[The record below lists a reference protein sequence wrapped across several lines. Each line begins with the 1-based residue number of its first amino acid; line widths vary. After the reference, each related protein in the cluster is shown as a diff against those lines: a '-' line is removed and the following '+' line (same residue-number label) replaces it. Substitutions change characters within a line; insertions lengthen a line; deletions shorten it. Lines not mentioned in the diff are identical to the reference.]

1 MTGMTEGGR
10 VTPLELFFDLVFVY
24 ALTQV
29 TQLMADDLTGRGALR
44 GLLVI
49 ALLWWCWCCYAW
61 LGNTVRADEGLVRIV
76 LSAVMAVMF
85 IVSVTIPEAFD
96 DLPRGLSGPVV
107 FAACYLLVRTLHLV
121 LYYNAARG
129 NPGLRRQLLRAAVP
143 MSAGTAMLF
152 LAALL
157 PQALFDDPREINAA
171 RTALWVLALAL
182 DYGGIMLL
190 GAEGWE
196 VFSAAHWAERHGLI
210 IIIALGESIVSI
222 GVGVAFLPISWPI
235 IVASVLGIAIAA
247 ALWWAY
253 FDVLALGVE
262 RALHRLRGTAR
273 ASLAIHAYTYLHLP
287 LVAGII
293 FTSLG
298 MKKVME
304 YVGDTDHHS
313 LSDPLK
319 GVALYAL
326 YGGVMAYFL
335 GEVGIKRRAL
345 GTVSWIRL
353 GAVVLLGVLIPVVAH
368 IPALAAFAI
377 LAVVCVTVV
386 AVETRV
392 WADDRRELREAVV
405 AEQTGHGADHPAGPD
420 GARADPHAERGGAR
434 AEH

>member
-1 MTGMTEGGR
+1 M
-10 VTPLELFFDLVFVY
+10 
-24 ALTQV
+24 
-29 TQLMADDLTGRGALR
+29 GA
-44 GLLVI
+44 G
-49 ALLWWCWCCYAW
+49 A
-61 LGNTVRADEGLVRIV
+61 T
-76 LSAVMAVMF
+76 
-85 IVSVTIPEAFD
+85 
-96 DLPRGLSGPVV
+96 
-107 FAACYLLVRTLHLV
+107 
-121 LYYNAARG
+121 
-129 NPGLRRQLLRAAVP
+129 
-143 MSAGTAMLF
+143 MLF

-157 PQALFDDPREINAA
+157 PQALFDDPTEINAA
-171 RTALWVLALAL
+171 RTGLWILALAV
-182 DYGGIMLL
+182 DYGGIMIL
-190 GAEGWE
+190 GAEGWQ

-210 IIIALGESIVSI
+210 VIIALGESIVSI

-247 ALWWAY
+247 SLWWAY
-253 FDVLALGVE
+253 FDVLAIGVE
-262 RALHRLRGTAR
+262 RALHRLTGTAR

-287 LVAGII
+287 LIAGII

-345 GTVSWIRL
+345 GTISWIRL

-368 IPALAAFAI
+368 VPALAAFAI
-377 LAVVCVTVV
+377 LAAVCVTVV

-392 WADDRRELREAVV
+392 LGRRPPRAARRRRRRADRARRRAPGRAGRCPGRAPSRAGRCPGRALSRARKCRRPPMGAGIHEPGVRSRRAEPSYILSISAGEVGLHAAALDLQRRGDLAVLDGQVARQDGELLDRLPAVELGVELLDV
-405 AEQTGHGADHPAGPD
+405 AGDHRLAPRARRRSRRRTCPPAGRRRPS
-420 GARADPHAERGGAR
+420 P
-434 AEH
+434 

>member
-1 MTGMTEGGR
+1 
-10 VTPLELFFDLVFVY
+10 V
-24 ALTQV
+24 
-29 TQLMADDLTGRGALR
+29 
-44 GLLVI
+44 
-49 ALLWWCWCCYAW
+49 LLWWCWSSFAW
-61 LGNTVRADEGLVRIV
+61 LGNTVRADEGTARFGLF
-76 LSAVMAVMF
+76 AVMAVMF
-85 IVSVTIPEAFD
+85 VMSLTIPEAFD

-157 PQALFDDPREINAA
+157 PQALFDDPGEINAA

-420 GARADPHAERGGAR
+420 GAGPTRTPSEAVPAPSTEPGPRGR
-434 AEH
+434 